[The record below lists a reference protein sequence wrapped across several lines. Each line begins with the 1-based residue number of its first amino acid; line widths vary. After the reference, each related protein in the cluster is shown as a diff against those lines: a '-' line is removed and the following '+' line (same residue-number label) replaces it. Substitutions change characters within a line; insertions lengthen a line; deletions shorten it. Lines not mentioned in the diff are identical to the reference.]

1 MTRDL
6 QVVSSDGTAIHF
18 ETTGRGTPALVFV
31 HGWLGNLRWW
41 DAQRDHF
48 AQAHQVVALD
58 LAGHGGSGASRT
70 DWSIARY
77 ADDIRGVLD
86 QLRADQV
93 VLVGHSMSGPNVLAA
108 AAGRSDVLGVVLV
121 DTMKNL
127 DRVLPAEQVAQM
139 LELYRTDYRRAVED
153 VLPGYLYSPF
163 TPGPVRDRIQREFLA
178 APQGLAVLAI
188 EPLYRGDLQAIA
200 AQVKVPVR
208 AINSDVE
215 PDDPSINRKYFRDYD
230 TVTIAQVGHYPML
243 EKPAEFNHALER
255 CLGAMRAP

>member
-1 MTRDL
+1 MARDL

-31 HGWLGNLRWW
+31 HGWLGNVRWW

-48 AQAHQVVALD
+48 AASHQVVTID
-58 LAGHGGSGASRT
+58 LAGHGRSGASRT

-77 ADDIRGVLD
+77 ADDIRAVLD
-86 QLRADQV
+86 HLGAAQV

-108 AAGRSDVLGVVLV
+108 AAGRADVLGVVLV

-127 DRVLPAEQVAQM
+127 DRVMPAEQVQQM
-139 LELYRTDYRRAVED
+139 IELYRTDYRRAVEH
-153 VLPGYLYSPF
+153 VLPRYLYSPL
-163 TPGPVRDRIQREFLA
+163 TPGPVRERIQREFLA
-178 APQGLAVLAI
+178 APAGLPVLAI
-188 EPLYRGDLQAIA
+188 EPLYKGDLPAIA

-215 PDDPSINRKYFRDYD
+215 PLDPSINRKHFHDYD
-230 TVTIAQVGHYPML
+230 AVAIAGVGHYPML
-243 EKPAEFNHALER
+243 EKPAEFNRALQD
-255 CLGAMRAP
+255 CLGSMRAR